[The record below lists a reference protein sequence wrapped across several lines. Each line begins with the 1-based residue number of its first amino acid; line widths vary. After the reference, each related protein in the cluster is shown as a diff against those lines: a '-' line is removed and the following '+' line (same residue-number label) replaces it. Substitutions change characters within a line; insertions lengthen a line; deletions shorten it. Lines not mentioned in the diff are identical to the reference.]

1 MTVLFN
7 PSGIMAGRLQR
18 FGSDASGSATKLAIL
33 GPYQI
38 PSVTQGIGNYAIID
52 KFKVTVAK
60 SGSNSVFQLE
70 LSSDGVTYSEVS
82 RIEVPDF
89 GIVSDPDL
97 QLYIPPGYYY
107 KVSVTQSTTAR
118 CSASLIGRTVT
129 SDITD
134 V

>member
-7 PSGIMAGRLQR
+7 PSGIMAGRFQR
-18 FGSDASGSATKLAIL
+18 FGANAIGSATKVALI
-33 GPYQI
+33 GPSQI
-38 PSVTQGIGNYAIID
+38 PSVTQGIGNYAILD

-70 LSSDGVTYSEVS
+70 LSADGSTYSEVA
-82 RIEVPDF
+82 RIEVPDY

-97 QLYIPPGYYY
+97 GIYIPTGYYY
-107 KVSVTQSTTAR
+107 KVSVTQATAAR
-118 CSASLIGRTVT
+118 CSASLIGRTT
-129 SDITD
+129 ISDITD